1 MDCLMS
7 SYPRTLTGKNFV
19 KKKNREQ
26 VLLNVT
32 IYLQHQGYPDE
43 KHHKSIKH
51 TPAIFHIG
59 VIPLWSGT
67 ETETARGKDHTREKN
82 KRENRN

>member
-1 MDCLMS
+1 M
-7 SYPRTLTGKNFV
+7 
-19 KKKNREQ
+19 
-26 VLLNVT
+26 LLNVL

-43 KHHKSIKH
+43 KHHEPIKH

-67 ETETARGKDHTREKN
+67 EIRDSER
-82 KRENRN
+82 KRATKVGAGNRNEPE